1 MSTAEDRPSKDAR
14 SHLLLALGGL
24 LSLAAAMGIGRF
36 VYTPILPYMTDGLNL
51 PASQAGLIASANFVG
66 YLAGALAGAARSLPG
81 KPRHWFLGGL
91 AASAVTSIAMAMT
104 TDLMAFLVIRFLSGM
119 ASAFVLVFSTT
130 LILERLNAAGRSA
143 LSALHFAGVGCGIA
157 FSAILIAALAY
168 HSADWRLLWIG
179 SGVATLV
186 FLVAAMRLVPAP
198 SEQPNASQA
207 ETRAQG
213 AAQTLMTGSLVRL
226 VGAYGLFGFGYV
238 ITATFVSVIARAEPA
253 LQSSEKLVWLVV
265 GLSAAPSI
273 YLWNKVAA
281 RTGARMAFALACVL
295 ESAGVALTV
304 ISQQPIVFLVGA
316 MLLGGTFMGITAL
329 GLMEGRRQAQKHG
342 QTAVRRMLSILT
354 ASFGAGQVAGPW
366 FAGQLHAMT
375 GSFNAASLAAAAAL
389 LVAAVLVVRE

>member
-1 MSTAEDRPSKDAR
+1 MSKDAP
-14 SHLLLALGGL
+14 SDLLLALGGL

-51 PASQAGLIASANFVG
+51 PASQAGLIASANFFG
-66 YLAGALAGAARSLPG
+66 YLAGALTGAAKSLPG

-91 AASAVTSIAMAMT
+91 AVSAVTSIAMALT
-104 TDLMAFLVIRFLSGM
+104 TDLTAFLLIRFLSGT

-130 LILERLNAAGRSA
+130 LILERLNAAGRSD

-157 FSAILIAALAY
+157 FSAVLIAALART
-168 HSADWRLLWIG
+168 APDWRLLWIA
-179 SGVATLV
+179 SGIATFA
-186 FLVAAMRLVPAP
+186 FLAAAIRLVPAP
-198 SEQPNASQA
+198 SAQPANRP
-207 ETRAQG
+207 EEKPVQG
-213 AAQTLMTGSLVRL
+213 EPKSLMTVGLLRL

-238 ITATFVSVIARAEPA
+238 ITATFVSVIARSEPA
-253 LQSSEKLVWLVV
+253 LQSSEKLVWLIV

-273 YLWNKVAA
+273 YVWNRVAV
-281 RTGARMAFALACVL
+281 RTGARKAFALACVL
-295 ESAGVALTV
+295 ESAGVAMTV
-304 ISQQPIVFLVGA
+304 VSQEPALFLLGA

-329 GLMEGRRQAQKHG
+329 GLMEGRRQAEKHG
-342 QTAVRRMLSILT
+342 QTAVRRMLAILT

-389 LVAAVLVVRE
+389 LIAAALVVRE